1 MNKLFAVMLCSGALM
16 GAPAVFAQ
24 ATGNNSGNGG
34 GGAPQA
40 STDHPPLTP
49 SQTETSQGA
58 IVNPPPLDRSGD
70 PEHVSEK
77 EGATGNGA
85 GASGAA
91 AGGSGAAPGTGGQD
105 GGATAAGNAGAS
117 GTGGTGTGTGAG
129 SGSGAGTN

>member
-58 IVNPPPLDRSGD
+58 IANPPPLDRSGN

-77 EGATGNGA
+77 KGATGNGA
-85 GASGAA
+85 GTSD
-91 AGGSGAAPGTGGQD
+91 AAPGAGGQD
-105 GGATAAGNAGAS
+105 SGATAAGNAGAS
-117 GTGGTGTGTGAG
+117 GTGGTGTGTGTGSG